1 MYGGLWPYQPVGM
14 VPGYPWATA
23 DPLWPARFPGR
34 GPLPADL
41 ALQNCTEAA
50 KRLGGFSAMPR
61 SKIIFFSN
69 RPRTLMGILDPHQC
83 PGFWGPEVAMSMVE
97 NGKTPGRKNRVSTA
111 EETAVRRNGIPTCNL
126 DL

>member
-1 MYGGLWPYQPVGM
+1 MYGGLWPYQSVGM

-34 GPLPADL
+34 GPLPADF

-61 SKIIFFSN
+61 SIFFFK
-69 RPRTLMGILDPHQC
+69 PTLGIYGEVTSPSI
-83 PGFWGPEVAMSMVE
+83 PGGFGSGGGDEHG
-97 NGKTPGRKNRVSTA
+97 GKAGKHGRSK
-111 EETAVRRNGIPTCNL
+111 RRS
-126 DL
+126 